1 MYIAKQ
7 RSTLNRILTFIIGSN
22 LSLMCSGGVSVII
35 LGVDVDAAVQPV
47 ITLFDESNATRSGV
61 SVALPLQLALYLQ
74 PKYYASLLVSYSLN
88 RLALSSL
95 PLPSHVGCPP
105 YLMMLEWVS
114 STTSPS
120 PLTSTLSTVNLS
132 RH

>member
-7 RSTLNRILTFIIGSN
+7 RSTLNRILTFLIGSK

-47 ITLFDESNATRSGV
+47 ITLFDGSNATRSGV

-74 PKYYASLLVSYSLN
+74 PKYYSSLLVSYIHSTGLHN
-88 RLALSSL
+88 PVCLFPLMSSAL
-95 PLPSHVGCPP
+95 P
-105 YLMMLEWVS
+105 
-114 STTSPS
+114 T
-120 PLTSTLSTVNLS
+120 
-132 RH
+132 